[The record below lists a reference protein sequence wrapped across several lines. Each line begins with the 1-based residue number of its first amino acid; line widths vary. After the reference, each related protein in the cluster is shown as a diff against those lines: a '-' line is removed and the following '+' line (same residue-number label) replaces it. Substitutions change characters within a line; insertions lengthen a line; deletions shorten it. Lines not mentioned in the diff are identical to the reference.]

1 MNLASLPRKL
11 RRFWSLPRAER
22 LDLWDACRALVRAR
36 LSVRRTPL
44 GELIQREA
52 DGAER
57 LPAPDPSVAERVGL
71 AVNRVANT
79 LPIDATCLVRSLAIQ
94 NVFRSRG
101 LDPGEIKVGVR
112 MRGGDFEAHAWV
124 VQDGEVVGDEARR
137 VARFTEVSD
146 LKAVRF

>member
-1 MNLASLPRKL
+1 MKLATLPGKL
-11 RRFWSLPRAER
+11 RRFWNLPRAER
-22 LDLWDACRALVRAR
+22 HDLLDAVRALLRAR

-44 GELIQREA
+44 GDLIQREA
-52 DGAER
+52 DAASA
-57 LPAPDPSVAERVGL
+57 LPPPDRPIAERVGL
-71 AVNRVANT
+71 AVNRVANN

-94 NVFRSRG
+94 DLFRSRG
-101 LDPGEIKVGVR
+101 YSPGEIKVGVR

-124 VQDGEVVGDEARR
+124 VQDGVVVGDEPAR

>member
-1 MNLASLPRKL
+1 MKLATLPRKL
-11 RRFWSLPRAER
+11 RRLWNLPRAER
-22 LDLWDACRALVRAR
+22 RDLLDATRALFRAR

-44 GELIQREA
+44 GDLIQREA
-52 DGAER
+52 EGTLR
-57 LPAPDPSVAERVGL
+57 LPTPDLPVCERVGL
-71 AVNRVANT
+71 AVNRVANN

-112 MRGGDFEAHAWV
+112 MQDGDLDAHAWV
-124 VQDGEVVGDEARR
+124 VQDGVVVGDEPAR